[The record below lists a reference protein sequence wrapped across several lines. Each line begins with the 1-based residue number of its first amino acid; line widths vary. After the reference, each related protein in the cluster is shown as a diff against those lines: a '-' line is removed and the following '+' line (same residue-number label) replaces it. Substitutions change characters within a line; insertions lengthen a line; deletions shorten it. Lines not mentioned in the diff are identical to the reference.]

1 MRLILSLAK
10 LQVVSFIYAKQN
22 VTIFQPVFID
32 ASMPIIVII
41 LSHALI
47 VDYAPA
53 QLTHLHV
60 FLANQQITN
69 DDCNSLAH
77 I

>member
-1 MRLILSLAK
+1 MRLTLSLVK
-10 LQVVSFIYAKQN
+10 LRVVSFIFAKQN
-22 VTIFQPVFID
+22 VIIFQPVFID
-32 ASMPIIVII
+32 ASMPIIVIAS
-41 LSHALI
+41 SHVLI
-47 VDYAPA
+47 VCYALA
-53 QLTHLHV
+53 QLAHLHV